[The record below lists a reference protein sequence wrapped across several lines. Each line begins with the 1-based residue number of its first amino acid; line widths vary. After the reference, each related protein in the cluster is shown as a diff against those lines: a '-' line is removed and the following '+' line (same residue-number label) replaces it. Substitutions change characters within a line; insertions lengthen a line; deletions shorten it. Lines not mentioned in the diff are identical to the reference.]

1 MTNKPQPSFK
11 TRQATLFHLALA
23 CAAIATP
30 ASALAAPQAGGS
42 SQQGAAPQSAPA
54 KAADGG
60 TAVAPAKTGPAT
72 TQKPDRSAAYYHFGL
87 AHMYEEMATNY
98 GRPEYATRAIEEY
111 KLALDADPNSKYLNR
126 GL

>member
-60 TAVAPAKTGPAT
+60 TAVAPAKT
-72 TQKPDRSAAYYHFGL
+72 QKPDRSAAYYHFGL

-111 KLALDADPNSKYLNR
+111 KLALDADPGSKYLNR